1 MKTVELLN
9 FVLVIKYFIQNPNDV
24 QSESFNILGLA
35 SLPVKPKRPRWLKN
49 PGQCGISNLPL
60 FILMSPKSS

>member
-9 FVLVIKYFIQNPNDV
+9 FVLVIKYSIQNPNDV

-35 SLPVKPKRPRWLKN
+35 SLPVKPKRPRWFKIQASAEYLI
-49 PGQCGISNLPL
+49 CHFS
-60 FILMSPKSS
+60 F